1 MSLSNIDYSVL
12 QVLPHLD
19 SGGLVNGAVEISRT
33 LSNNNLGS
41 YITTSGGR
49 RLHEV
54 TRFGTEVIIA
64 PVQSKN
70 PVTIYRNISKI
81 KKIIK
86 NNNIDIIHA
95 RSRSPAW
102 SSQYAAKKM
111 KIPFITTFH
120 GTYGIENMIKKKY
133 NGVEEN

>member
-86 NNNIDIIHA
+86 NNNNLYQLKMILD
-95 RSRSPAW
+95 
-102 SSQYAAKKM
+102 QYF
-111 KIPFITTFH
+111 P
-120 GTYGIENMIKKKY
+120 KKKEKIY
-133 NGVEEN
+133 EN